1 MNCYRCCIGLVV
13 EKGSDGKETITF
25 DTYSRLEEA
34 FLKKVCVDHKNVNTY
49 LASLMK
55 EPLRLIL

>member
-1 MNCYRCCIGLVV
+1 LVV